1 MNKNDGAA
9 SLLRSDALFG
19 IWFDSVPP
27 HTQPGTTSD
36 YFLAVGIDSDVP
48 KMLIYMHAERV
59 WTAGGG
65 DTQRVR
71 LWAHIPP
78 LPNSVISVTTDSNTA
93 RQGGEG

>member
-1 MNKNDGAA
+1 METNDGAD
-9 SLLRSDALFG
+9 SLVRSDALFG
-19 IWFDSVPP
+19 IWSDRLPP

-48 KMLIYMHAERV
+48 RVLVYIHAERT
-59 WTAGGG
+59 WTGGGG

-78 LPNSVISVTTDSNTA
+78 LPNRD
-93 RQGGEG
+93 

>member
-1 MNKNDGAA
+1 MTPDTTQTADGAHV
-9 SLLRSDALFG
+9 RSEALFG

-27 HTQPGTTSD
+27 HTKPGTTSD

-48 KMLIYMHAERV
+48 RVLVYMHAERT
-59 WTAGGG
+59 WTEGGG

-78 LPNSVISVTTDSNTA
+78 LPNAASDA
-93 RQGGEG
+93 RRGDEHGQ